1 MSQSLPKEVPDKCSI
16 SGHGSLNSIS
26 RHSSLK
32 SRMDSPQIRKAVTA
46 GRSKS
51 FNNHRPMDP
60 EVIAQVS
67 STFCWTAL
75 LEGCRRM
82 WGAGGVGCQVWFNL
96 VLDSCG

>member
-67 STFCWTAL
+67 SSLL
-75 LEGCRRM
+75 LERFA
-82 WGAGGVGCQVWFNL
+82 WEAGARVK
-96 VLDSCG
+96 